1 MLCKGDIL
9 EAHIKG
15 RRSEGVEYDFVAFC
29 GDGTADL
36 CAVLRLSEA
45 DLAFP
50 RRGFKLD
57 AALRGKDGSS
67 ALRPEV
73 ASWTTGED
81 IIEELR
87 KRLTV
92 LMMRG
97 KSPPGINNRG
107 RFNCKTLSDIF

>member
-9 EAHIKG
+9 EAHIKE
-15 RRSEGVEYDFVAFC
+15 RRAEEGVEYDFVAFC

-57 AALRGKDGSS
+57 TALREEGSS
-67 ALRPEV
+67 RLRPEV
-73 ASWTTGED
+73 ISWTTGED
-81 IIEELR
+81 IVEKLR
-87 KRLTV
+87 QRLST
-92 LMMRG
+92 LMLS
-97 KSPPGINNRG
+97 KSPPWVKI
-107 RFNCKTLSDIF
+107 